1 MPAKFREK
9 VAQAA
14 LTKRDYI
21 VGGTVAVFVHLFFGL
36 AMALAPTEKAA
47 IDTQAADKQGCSSV
61 VSPNC
66 LGTAQLK
73 KSALSKDDKEIMAED
88 RRCPE
93 PMRRLMRRDL
103 EPPKS
108 VAVDLL
114 QAQVVANL
122 GVETGI
128 MRQDIADH
136 AGAGEQVAKAVPKPT
151 DGLFGESK
159 LGQIMAEDKGGG
171 EAKKKKLGDIIGTAT
186 GQKNG
191 DGKVN
196 ISGSAWGREV
206 RLAVQRKFVLPAS
219 VPIWEQDGLV
229 AKVRITRMSATGQV
243 MEFAIEKKSGNDDF
257 DATVRTL
264 MLGYKSGMHQ
274 LPMPS
279 AEIVEQVNSRGM
291 TVELRGHSAN

>member
-1 MPAKFREK
+1 M
-9 VAQAA
+9 
-14 LTKRDYI
+14 
-21 VGGTVAVFVHLFFGL
+21 VGATVAVLVHLFLGL
-36 AMALAPTEKAA
+36 AMAMAPTEKAG
-47 IDTQAADKQGCSSV
+47 IDAQAADKQGCSAV

-66 LGTAQLK
+66 LGTAKLK
-73 KSALSKDDKEIMAED
+73 KSALSKDDKEMMAED

-103 EPPKS
+103 EPPRS

-128 MRQDIADH
+128 LRQDIADH
-136 AGAGEQVAKAVPKPT
+136 AGTGGQVAKPIPKPT
-151 DGLFGESK
+151 EGLFGESK

-191 DGKVN
+191 EGKVN
-196 ISGSAWGREV
+196 ISGSAYVREV

-243 MEFAIEKKSGNDDF
+243 IEFAIEKKSGNDEF

-274 LPMPS
+274 LPVPS
-279 AEIVEQVNSRGM
+279 AELLQEINGRGM